1 MGEKKIQY
9 IYILYFVF
17 VDFAEIFVNLEEGKA
32 CGGKTDNLFRCGP
45 QCGAHNKA
53 LIYVRRERREQDL
66 S

>member
-17 VDFAEIFVNLEEGKA
+17 VDLAEIFVNLEEGEA
-32 CGGKTDNLFRCGP
+32 CGGKTDNLSYVGP
-45 QCGAHNKA
+45 SAVYIPKA